1 MVLKILKKKKIS
13 RSLFNIDKIFH
24 STSHFTLV
32 DKYKNVLSATSSIE
46 SSFGSRIQVNGFI
59 LNNQLTDFR
68 FKIKDSNN
76 NKLKNIPKGNK
87 RPLSSMT
94 PLIIFD
100 NKNDFFLT
108 IGSPGGKAIISY
120 IFRVLSD
127 ELYSNSNIE
136 EIVEDPN
143 FIRINGKTFFES
155 SHLNKISTNKGKIR
169 NLTSGI
175 AIIKKK
181 SGSLIGIADSRRDG
195 TVRGR

>member
-1 MVLKILKKKKIS
+1 M
-13 RSLFNIDKIFH
+13 
-24 STSHFTLV
+24 
-32 DKYKNVLSATSSIE
+32 
-46 SSFGSRIQVNGFI
+46 
-59 LNNQLTDFR
+59 
-68 FKIKDSNN
+68 
-76 NKLKNIPKGNK
+76 
-87 RPLSSMT
+87 
-94 PLIIFD
+94 
-100 NKNDFFLT
+100 
-108 IGSPGGKAIISY
+108 
-120 IFRVLSD
+120 
-127 ELYSNSNIE
+127 YSNSNIE